1 MLVALVSAD
10 GNERLDDLL
19 ERYLALLDDD
29 SIVVSLTG
37 LYARSEDQPNIIAFV
52 ARQGECSSP
61 STRKVASDF
70 LKALRR

>member
-29 SIVVSLTG
+29 SIIVSLAR
-37 LYARSEDQPNIIAFV
+37 LYDRCEDQAKIIAFV
-52 ARQGECSSP
+52 ARQGERSSP